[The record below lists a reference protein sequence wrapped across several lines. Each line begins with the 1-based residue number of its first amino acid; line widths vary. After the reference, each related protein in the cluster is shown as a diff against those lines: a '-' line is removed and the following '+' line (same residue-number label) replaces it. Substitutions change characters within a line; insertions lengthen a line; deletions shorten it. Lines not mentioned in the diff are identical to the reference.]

1 MRFKLNMASTTA
13 CRFWDQNKERMAYIP
28 DDVRAPCELVPI
40 AQVKSL
46 WVMHKEVGLTLECT
60 DLMCIMPE
68 QQCPFQEVAPF
79 N

>member
-1 MRFKLNMASTTA
+1 MA
-13 CRFWDQNKERMAYIP
+13 DVP
-28 DDVRAPCELVPI
+28 DDVRAPCGMVPFV
-40 AQVKSL
+40 QVNNL

-68 QQCPFQEVAPF
+68 QRCPFQEVVPF